1 MPKTLSMKTITTA
14 SDTAARAIPPV
25 WPLASSVAVN
35 PYLGQTGETLA
46 ETGAR
51 LGRVAGVPVT
61 MPREVYRAR
70 IADGTITDQDILDAI
85 AASADAQSLDLNAS
99 RRWRGGGGSRP
110 QAPAH
115 HRAARRRGLRHRL
128 ARHHRGP
135 VRPLGRGLF
144 RPGSGALGR
153 PARRGAY
160 DAWRQYAT
168 HDLTPEIA
176 GLKGFAQFVS
186 ETPDTADEAQKQAM
200 TTLGLPEAALGR
212 ICTSSCSGWAAGRRW
227 AAITCGRRSLRAARM
242 RR

>member
-1 MPKTLSMKTITTA
+1 MKTITAA
-14 SDTAARAIPPV
+14 SDTAGRAIPPV

-70 IADGTITDQDILDAI
+70 IEDGTITDQDILDAI
-85 AASADAQSLDLNAS
+85 AASADAQGPRP
-99 RRWRGGGGSRP
+99 RRVKTMARAEEVHDP
-110 QAPAH
+110 KPAAH

-128 ARHHRGP
+128 ARHHRRP
-135 VRPLGRGLF
+135 VRPLGGGLF

-153 PARRGAY
+153 PRRRGAY

-186 ETPDTADEAQKQAM
+186 ETPDTADEAKRQAM
-200 TTLGLPEAALGR
+200 TTLGLPEAALE
-212 ICTSSCSGWAAGRRW
+212 TYLHKLLFTAGRLG
-227 AAITCGRRSLRAARM
+227 AGGPLSPVAGGACGRHG
-242 RR
+242 

>member
-70 IADGTITDQDILDAI
+70 IEDGTITDQDI
-85 AASADAQSLDLNAS
+85 STP
-99 RRWRGGGGSRP
+99 SRP
-110 QAPAH
+110 APMR
-115 HRAARRRGLRHRL
+115 RASTSTVKTMARAEEVHDPKPQPTIARL
-128 ARHHRGP
+128 AAEASGIDW
-135 VRPLGRGLF
+135 
-144 RPGSGALGR
+144 PGIIEDRFGHWAAGYFDQGQALWAAPR
-153 PARRGAY
+153 RRGAY

-186 ETPDTADEAQKQAM
+186 ETPDTADEA
-200 TTLGLPEAALGR
+200 R
-212 ICTSSCSGWAAGRRW
+212 NRR
-227 AAITCGRRSLRAARM
+227 
-242 RR
+242 

>member
-85 AASADAQSLDLNAS
+85 AASADAQRPRPQRVKTMAA
-99 RRWRGGGGSRP
+99 GGGGSRP

-115 HRAARRRGLRHRL
+115 RRAACRRGLRHRL
-128 ARHHRGP
+128 ARASSP
-135 VRPLGRGLF
+135 
-144 RPGSGALGR
+144 
-153 PARRGAY
+153 
-160 DAWRQYAT
+160 
-168 HDLTPEIA
+168 
-176 GLKGFAQFVS
+176 
-186 ETPDTADEAQKQAM
+186 TA
-200 TTLGLPEAALGR
+200 
-212 ICTSSCSGWAAGRRW
+212 S
-227 AAITCGRRSLRAARM
+227 AIGQRAISTRVRRSGPPRAARCL
-242 RR
+242 